1 MNDTQVTLAG
11 TVATEPVYKE
21 LADRTPLCSFR
32 LAVNARR
39 FDRAAGGYVDGA
51 TSWYSVT
58 CWRHLAV
65 NAHASLEKGQRVL
78 VTGRLQVEEW
88 ESEDGRRSAAKVEA
102 LGVGPDL
109 LFGTTTFRRANRP
122 LPATPPALGQGL
134 DPGPEPV
141 QDPALERGLDTG
153 RDLDGRH
160 DADPTEPEVVTEVTL
175 REVPA

>member
-1 MNDTQVTLAG
+1 MNDTQVTLSG

-39 FDRAAGGYVDGA
+39 YDRGTGAYVDGA

-88 ESEDGRRSAAKVEA
+88 DSPDGRRFAAKVEA

-122 LPATPPALGQGL
+122 MPATPPAVPMP
-134 DPGPEPV
+134 D
-141 QDPALERGLDTG
+141 DTG
-153 RDLDGRH
+153 AEDALGGY
-160 DADPTEPEVVTEVTL
+160 ADPVTGEVDHPDDEVVTDVTL
-175 REVPA
+175 HEVPA